1 MRTVSG
7 VIFCSPRSKI
17 YLLILLIL
25 FEFFLTNP
33 RYPIPNSG
41 SSILDPWSW
50 FSSTPRSLFFFSS
63 TEVSNQHFQAIEFV
77 DQPIPEKL
85 NMGFLFY
92 EHEVLEVV
100 CLIFKYKA
108 TRSSWSYFQEYS
120 KVKILIIHISS
131 IYKSVTSHFKNCEN
145 LSINPF
151 APGDFAE
158 KRVLKLVEW
167 FSGHCRAIKS

>member
-1 MRTVSG
+1 MSG

-77 DQPIPEKL
+77 DQPILEKL

-108 TRSSWSYFQEYS
+108 THSSWSYFQEYS
-120 KVKILIIHISS
+120 KVKSFISQVFIKVWLHILKTAK
-131 IYKSVTSHFKNCEN
+131 IYQLTHSLREILPKKEFWS
-145 LSINPF
+145 
-151 APGDFAE
+151 
-158 KRVLKLVEW
+158 
-167 FSGHCRAIKS
+167 